1 MQNEI
6 LNNMLTEKELSDIS
20 LGYQWNKDMSYE
32 DFLNVNRTV
41 TREEGFELYE
51 LINERYIEKAYEQSK
66 D

>member
-1 MQNEI
+1 MSN
-6 LNNMLTEKELSDIS
+6 LTEKELSDIS

-32 DFLNVNRTV
+32 DFLRDNRTV

-51 LINERYIEKAYEQSK
+51 LINERYIEKAYGTNE